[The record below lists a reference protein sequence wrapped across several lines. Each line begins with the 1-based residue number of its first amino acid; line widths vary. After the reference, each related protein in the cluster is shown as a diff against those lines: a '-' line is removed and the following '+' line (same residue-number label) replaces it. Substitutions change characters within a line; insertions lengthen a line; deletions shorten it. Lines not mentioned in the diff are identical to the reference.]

1 MENKLD
7 FFIQLYK
14 NNTIIMTS
22 YLDNK
27 NMTTIEEEV
36 EGREDEEVKD
46 RLQVE
51 VEVET
56 GRVLKFYSLSDLH
69 LYNSLVA
76 ADGKVLG
83 YRKRVEDCVKPS
95 VTLPVV
101 IPPCSISFTFRI
113 FPERMR
119 FFGKINC
126 YRRHYG
132 EEEAMDLY
140 VEKLVIKWLNYMRN
154 ANPLLADSSNIC
166 VGILGTST
174 IYSPSESL
182 FPCDTSY
189 KEKDIFDFY
198 YDAWMGEAYFNG
210 ERIKKVWTDMVGN
223 TQVGR

>member
-1 MENKLD
+1 
-7 FFIQLYK
+7 
-14 NNTIIMTS
+14 MTT

-36 EGREDEEVKD
+36 EGGEEVKD
-46 RLQVE
+46 RSEVE

-56 GRVLKFYSLSDLH
+56 GRVCLCSPIYSLSDLH
-69 LYNSLVA
+69 LYKTIVVA
-76 ADGKVLG
+76 GGQVLG
-83 YRKRVEDCVKPS
+83 YRERVEDCVKPS

-101 IPPCSISFTFRI
+101 IPPCSISFMFRI

-126 YRRHYG
+126 YHRNYG

-140 VEKLVIKWLNYMRN
+140 VEKLIIKWLNYMRH
-154 ANPLLADSSNIC
+154 ANPELADANNIC
-166 VGILGTST
+166 VGILSTSS

-182 FPCDTSY
+182 FPCDASY
-189 KEKDIFDFY
+189 KEKDAFDFY

-223 TQVGR
+223 TQVNR